1 MWKIIHIFDGD
12 YGCEEQSGPPMVTV
26 TLSNDSGEQKVLRIP
41 DFMLT
46 KNGLD
51 VGSIWPD
58 YGDLVLETPDLLL
71 KKAQFSDW
79 KDIYEALWQH
89 EESARYMTWN
99 VTHSEEE
106 AMARMERTI
115 LFQKME
121 QYVFTV
127 YEKSTSRA
135 IGFAGMTEV
144 EPGIFEETGVA
155 FGPSYV
161 GKGYGT
167 QVLTALLDEA
177 KACGGRKFMAS
188 CRTEN
193 LPSHRLQKKC
203 GFTFSHFEDRTDPRT
218 HQPYVVEVNEKLL

>member
-26 TLSNDSGEQKVLRIP
+26 TLANKAGEQKVLRIP

-99 VTHSEEE
+99 TTHSEEE

-121 QYVFTV
+121 KYVFNV
-127 YEKSTSRA
+127 YEKATSRA

-144 EPGIFEETGVA
+144 EPGVFEETGVA

-167 QVLTALLDEA
+167 QVLNALLDEA
-177 KACGGRKFMAS
+177 KSCGGRKFIAS
-188 CRTEN
+188 CRTQN
-193 LPSHRLQKKC
+193 LPSHQLQMKC
-203 GFTFSHFEDRTDPRT
+203 GFLFSHFEDRTDPRT

>member
-1 MWKIIHIFDGD
+1 
-12 YGCEEQSGPPMVTV
+12 
-26 TLSNDSGEQKVLRIP
+26 
-41 DFMLT
+41 MLT

-58 YGDLVLETPDLLL
+58 YGDLVLETSDLLL

-121 QYVFTV
+121 KYVFTV
-127 YEKSTSRA
+127 YEKATSRA

-144 EPGIFEETGVA
+144 EPGVFEETGVA
-155 FGPSYV
+155 LGPSYV

-177 KACGGRKFMAS
+177 KACGGRKFIAS

-203 GFTFSHFEDRTDPRT
+203 GFLFSHFEDRIDPRT